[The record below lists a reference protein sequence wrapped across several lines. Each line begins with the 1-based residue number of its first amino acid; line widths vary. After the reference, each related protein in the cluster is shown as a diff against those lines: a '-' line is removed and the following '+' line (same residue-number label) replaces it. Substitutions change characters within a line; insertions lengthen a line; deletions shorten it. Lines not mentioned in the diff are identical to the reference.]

1 MASSAEKMSKE
12 KRPTPPK
19 ARRTATL
26 SQPLRR
32 SQNGLGC
39 ALSVLALIF
48 ATLLTFLALLLP
60 PFSLGEQL
68 FGTPFAPL
76 ANRLTFGDLT
86 LTAASA
92 NTLNIRLSRLEA
104 AAFGGLPA
112 PDDEVLRQARDALP
126 KAITPFGAVYRL
138 EQRGTPPNSLTLAL
152 AIPSGI
158 APAHADLYGYDAEA
172 RRWQFMPAQ
181 RALIDEKLSLV
192 ATLDGAQRL
201 PDALMVARL
210 APQVPVVSAVIEAG
224 QAFKPEIAAVANV
237 IHPVGLVPNTEGALD
252 GALPSGI
259 SFGRGYAVVPLIRNY
274 RADSA
279 PDAALIEALISDAAR
294 RDAHVTRLV
303 EFAVSQPYS
312 GIAIEYLGLSSTLR
326 ESYSAFISALSAA
339 LRAEQRTL
347 TLVLPFPALDGAQ
360 FETGAYDWRQLGA
373 LAEAVQVILPYDP
386 RDYLPEGAVR
396 RALAWA
402 VGEISRAKLHAVISA
417 RSVQQESSQWQ
428 PIGYREALE
437 PLAELRVT
445 PEGTLAANSPVQIQI
460 APDLAEFG
468 IEANMPVVRYKSV
481 EGSFTRAVWLMTSS
495 ALRDRLGALLVGNWA
510 GAQVPDF
517 AANGAYLQG
526 TRILAQYKTYRAG
539 EAWLVPIPA
548 DLAVYWRASAG
559 ELTLAEQVEGI
570 AQPFTFTPDGTYRDI
585 QISAVLAEVD
595 YPLARTTL
603 QVTRSGN

>member
-1 MASSAEKMSKE
+1 MASSAEKVSKE
-12 KRPTPPK
+12 K
-19 ARRTATL
+19 RRTATL

-32 SQNGLGC
+32 SQNGFGC

-48 ATLLTFLALLLP
+48 AALLTFLALLLP

-86 LTAASA
+86 LSAAST
-92 NTLNIRLSRLEA
+92 NSLNIRLSRLEA
-104 AAFGGLPA
+104 AAFSGLPA
-112 PDDEVLRQARDALP
+112 PSDPLLRQARDVLP
-126 KAITPFGAVYRL
+126 KALTPFGAVYRL
-138 EQRGTPPNSLTLAL
+138 EQRGTPPDALTLAL
-152 AIPSGI
+152 AIPSGLE
-158 APAHADLYGYDAEA
+158 PSHADLYGYDAEA
-172 RRWQFMPAQ
+172 RRWQFIPAQ

-192 ATLDGAQRL
+192 TVLNGAQRL
-201 PDALMVARL
+201 PDALIVARL
-210 APQVPVVSAVIEAG
+210 APQVPIVSAVIEAG
-224 QAFKPEIAAVANV
+224 QAFKPEIAAIANV
-237 IHPVGLVPNTEGALD
+237 IHPAGLLPNAEGALD

-279 PDAALIEALISDAAR
+279 MDAALIESLISDPDRRAA
-294 RDAHVTRLV
+294 HITRLV

-312 GIAIEYLGLSSTLR
+312 GIALEYLSLSATLR
-326 ESYSAFISALSAA
+326 ESYTVFVSALADA

-373 LAEAVQVILPYDP
+373 LADTVQVILPPDP

-396 RALAWA
+396 RALAWS

-417 RSVQQESSQWQ
+417 RSVQQEGNQWL
-428 PIGYREALE
+428 PISYQEALA
-437 PLAELRVT
+437 PLATLRVT
-445 PEGTLAANSPVQIQI
+445 PEGTLPANTPVQIQF
-460 APDLAEFG
+460 APDVAEFG

-481 EGSFTRAVWLMTSS
+481 EGSFTRAIWLMTSS

-526 TRILAQYKTYRAG
+526 TLILAQYKTYRAG
-539 EAWLVPIPA
+539 QTWLVPIPA
-548 DLAVYWRASAG
+548 DLAVHWRASAG
-559 ELTLAEQVEGI
+559 ELTLAEQIEGI
-570 AQPFTFTPDGTYRDI
+570 GQPFTFTPDGTYRDI
-585 QISAVLAEVD
+585 QISAVLDEVD

-603 QVTRSGN
+603 QVARSEN